1 MGCELFEQM
10 GRVDEFVGMIGS
22 GGMLVGVSQAL
33 KQAGAQARRTPSCIS
48 LLVTS

>member
-10 GRVDEFVGMIGS
+10 GRVDGFVGMIGS

-33 KQAGAQARRTPSCIS
+33 QQAGAQAHTSGPS
-48 LLVTS
+48 LRVRK